1 MDAPGRELRRLGIPE
16 PEDRHPSQQGFIVTK
31 VSLHQ
36 HPLSEAA
43 AVLIGLAAFVVIVL
57 DVGWR
62 IIRHGTVMAH
72 EGAHAVLG
80 SLLFR
85 NVSGIELHADA
96 TGATSFASGGGCL
109 GNVLVAFVGY
119 VGPSLFGL
127 GAARR
132 IEFGHV
138 VAVLWA
144 LLFLLGILLIGLR
157 RSFGL
162 ITVILVGGAVFLVAH
177 LTPAGAQIG
186 ASYGITW
193 LLLLSAVR
201 RVVEIG
207 VTSSDG
213 ANLRSL
219 TGIPHLLWFLFWLAA
234 TLAAVAVGGSMLVLR
249 H

>member
-1 MDAPGRELRRLGIPE
+1 MGL
-16 PEDRHPSQQGFIVTK
+16 T
-31 VSLHQ
+31 Q

-43 AVLIGLAAFVVIVL
+43 AAAIGVAAFVVIVL

-85 NVSGIELHADA
+85 KVSGIEMHADA
-96 TGATSFASGGGCL
+96 TGATSFANGGGCL
-109 GNVLVAFVGY
+109 GSVIVGFAGY

-127 GAARR
+127 GAARL

-138 VAVLWA
+138 VAVLWVA
-144 LLFLLGILLIGLR
+144 LFLFGVLLTGLR
-157 RSFGL
+157 WSFGM
-162 ITVILVGGAVFLVAH
+162 ITVILVAGLVFLIGH
-177 LTPAGAQIG
+177 FTPAGAQIG

-193 LLLLSAVR
+193 LLLLSGVR
-201 RVVEIG
+201 RVVEVG
-207 VTSSDG
+207 ASSSDG
-213 ANLRSL
+213 ANLRRL

>member
-1 MDAPGRELRRLGIPE
+1 MGL
-16 PEDRHPSQQGFIVTK
+16 T
-31 VSLHQ
+31 Q

-43 AVLIGLAAFVVIVL
+43 AVLIGVGAFVVIVL

-96 TGATSFASGGGCL
+96 TGATVMNGGGCL
-109 GNVLVAFVGY
+109 GDVIVSFVGY

-127 GAARR
+127 GAARL

-138 VAVLWA
+138 AAVLWVA
-144 LLFLLGILLIGLR
+144 LFLLGVLLIGLR
-157 RSFGL
+157 RSFGM
-162 ITVILVGGAVFLVAH
+162 ITVLLVAGLVFLVGH
-177 LTPAGAQIG
+177 FTPVGAQIA

-193 LLLLSAVR
+193 LLLLSGVR

-207 VTSSDG
+207 AGSADG

-219 TGIPHLLWFLFWLAA
+219 TGLPRLLWALLWLAA
-234 TLAAVAVGGSMLVLR
+234 TLAALAVGGSMLVL
-249 H
+249 HH